1 MEGQLAAAK
10 KSADEAD
17 AKLEK
22 AMRDVQAARAEVR
35 KEAERADTLEDQVM
49 GEENVSSFG
58 TLTGSRFK
66 VLAKHK
72 ELMMLKASTN
82 NSY

>member
-1 MEGQLAAAK
+1 LTSSQFFFLQRADRVEGQLAAAK

-35 KEAERADTLEDQVM
+35 KEAERADTLED
-49 GEENVSSFG
+49 S
-58 TLTGSRFK
+58 L
-66 VLAKHK
+66 LAKHK
-72 ELMMLKASTN
+72 ELVMLKASTSS
-82 NSY
+82 SY

>member
-1 MEGQLAAAK
+1 LISSHFFFPQRADRVEGQLAAAK

-35 KEAERADTLEDQVM
+35 KEAERADTLED
-49 GEENVSSFG
+49 S
-58 TLTGSRFK
+58 L
-66 VLAKHK
+66 LAKHK
-72 ELMMLKASTN
+72 ELVMLKASTSS
-82 NSY
+82 SY